1 MIVKIRKN
9 LGIENYFNLTYN
21 TTKCCN
27 YHCPYCM
34 QGNKPKKDT
43 NPILIEKISKE
54 INRIIYNLKQQGKN
68 IDFHL
73 IGGEVSI
80 YDIKNLILKNID
92 LSNIYSFSMVTNL
105 SRSVEYY
112 KELFE
117 YLIQNNV
124 DIRIKASYHPTE
136 TYKEDFINKIKNLK
150 DYNIIPS
157 LLITKNE
164 ETNENVYSMY
174 NKLKEI
180 NIQPSVSVERI
191 DGIPIDVS
199 FIKNKEMLS
208 EDRCKFHVYYNN
220 NEKELLTKY
229 ELLNKIKNTKD
240 YLCDI
245 NNSKLII
252 GPKGNIKNAC
262 SQQKNNGTIFNFKL
276 NNQIIKCNTNHPCTL
291 YAINELKKYEI
302 SRSN

>member
-9 LGIENYFNLTYN
+9 LGIENYFNLTYK
-21 TTKCCN
+21 TTKRRK

-34 QGNKPKKDT
+34 KGNKQKKYT

-54 INRIIYNLKQQGKN
+54 INKIIRNLKQQGKN

-92 LSNIYSFSMVTNL
+92 LSNIYRFSMVTNL

-117 YLIQNNV
+117 YLIQNKVNV
-124 DIRIKASYHPTE
+124 RIKASFHPTE
-136 TYKEDFINKIKNLK
+136 VSEKDFVNKIKNLK

-164 ETNENVYSMY
+164 EINESVYSMY

-191 DGIPIDVS
+191 NGIPIDVS
-199 FIKNKEMLS
+199 FIKNKEILS

-229 ELLNKIKNTKD
+229 ETLSKIKNTVG

-245 NNSKLII
+245 NNSRLII
-252 GPKGNIKNAC
+252 DPKGNIKNAC

-276 NNQIIKCNTNHPCTL
+276 NNQIIKCNTNRPCTL
-291 YAINELKKYEI
+291 YAINELKYDK
-302 SRSN
+302 

>member
-1 MIVKIRKN
+1 MNEIILIRKN

-21 TTKCCN
+21 VTECCN

-54 INRIIYNLKQQGKN
+54 INKIIYKLKQQDKN

-92 LSNIYSFSMVTNL
+92 LSNIYRFSMVTNL
-105 SRSVEYY
+105 SRNVEYY

-117 YLIQNNV
+117 YLTQNKVN
-124 DIRIKASYHPTE
+124 IRIKVSFHPTE
-136 TYKEDFINKIKNLK
+136 VSAEDFVNKIKYLK

-164 ETNENVYSMY
+164 EINKYVYDIY
-174 NKLKEI
+174 NSLKEI
-180 NIQPSVSVERI
+180 NIQSSVSVERI
-191 DGIPIDVS
+191 NGIPIDVS
-199 FIKNKEMLS
+199 FIKNKEILT

-229 ELLNKIKNTKD
+229 ELLNKIKNTVG

-252 GPKGNIKNAC
+252 GSKGNIKNAC

-291 YAINELKKYEI
+291 YAINELKKY
-302 SRSN
+302 

>member
-21 TTKCCN
+21 VTECCN

-54 INRIIYNLKQQGKN
+54 INKIIYKLKQQGKN

-92 LSNIYSFSMVTNL
+92 LSNIYRFSMVTNL

-112 KELFE
+112 KELLS
-117 YLIQNNV
+117 YLKENNV
-124 DIRIKASYHPTE
+124 NIRIKASYHPTE
-136 TYKEDFINKIKNLK
+136 VSKEDFFNKIKNLK
-150 DYNIIPS
+150 NYNIIPS
-157 LLITKNE
+157 LLLTKNE
-164 ETNENVYSMY
+164 EINKYVYDIY
-174 NKLKEI
+174 NSLKEI

-191 DGIPIDVS
+191 NGIPIDVS
-199 FIKNKEMLS
+199 FIKNKEILS
-208 EDRCKFHVYYNN
+208 EDRCKFHVYYSN